1 MTLTTAPEVM
11 EAVRNTLFFTGR
23 TTNGKEGT
31 INCLTTNDLFLA
43 NGYINKTM
51 HRKIEKIYAQYLK
64 DINTLKHI

>member
-1 MTLTTAPEVM
+1 MKTTAEVL
-11 EAVRNTLFFTGR
+11 EAIRNTLFFTGR

-51 HRKIEKIYAQYLK
+51 HRKIEKIYAQYLR
-64 DINTLKHI
+64 DINTLQHL

>member
-1 MTLTTAPEVM
+1 MNTTANVL
-11 EAVRNTLFFTGR
+11 EAIRNTLFFTGR

-64 DINTLKHI
+64 DINTLSHQ

>member
-1 MTLTTAPEVM
+1 MTTTAGVL
-11 EAVRNTLFFTGR
+11 EAIRNTLFFTGR

-64 DINTLKHI
+64 DINTLQHL

>member
-1 MTLTTAPEVM
+1 MKTIEEVL
-11 EAVRNTLFFTGR
+11 EAIRNTLFFTGR

-64 DINTLKHI
+64 DINTLQHL